1 MLRLVRL
8 LSPQSFLWEVKL
20 MAGLNRGLYA
30 ISALALTFLVAL
42 VAFLVLPIQLP
53 LTGASGGTTGTPNVN
68 ITLYA
73 GEISSDK
80 YGFGLNPNNLTS
92 PGPTF
97 YLNTSDI
104 VNMTVVNVGHV
115 PHAFACVNAP
125 RTGATVLFG
134 AAIAS
139 SADPL
144 PPGQSG
150 SIIFNPN
157 TASSEYYYI
166 CPVPGHAEMG
176 MWGTMVVSRG

>member
-1 MLRLVRL
+1 MRLQSL
-8 LSPQSFLWEVKL
+8 PSFLWEVKL
-20 MAGLNRGLYA
+20 LAGSNRGLYT
-30 ISALALTFLVAL
+30 ISAMALIFLVAL

-53 LTGASGGTTGTPNVN
+53 LTGASGGNTGTPTVS

-73 GEISSDK
+73 GEISSGK

-166 CPVPGHAEMG
+166 CPVPGHAELG